1 MTPSRWNPFREIE
14 DLMDRYNKLF
24 ANTRIQ
30 PSEELGGNR
39 ELLTT
44 KADWMPA
51 VDISETDKDYR
62 IKVEIPEV
70 KKEDVKVALQEG
82 ILTISGERRYEQD
95 VGDVKQHRLE
105 RYYGSFVR
113 SFSLPEDA
121 QEENIDAEYRD
132 GMLFLTVPKAEA
144 SKPKA
149 IEVKVH

>member
-24 ANTRIQ
+24 ASTRMM
-30 PSEELGGNR
+30 PAEDVGGSR
-39 ELLTT
+39 ELLA
-44 KADWMPA
+44 KADWAPA
-51 VDISETDKDYR
+51 VDISETEKDYR

-70 KKEDVKVALQEG
+70 KKEDVKVSLQEG
-82 ILTISGERRYEQD
+82 VLIISGERRYEKEL
-95 VGDVKQHRLE
+95 GDVKHHRME

-121 QEENIDAEYRD
+121 QEDSIDAEYRD